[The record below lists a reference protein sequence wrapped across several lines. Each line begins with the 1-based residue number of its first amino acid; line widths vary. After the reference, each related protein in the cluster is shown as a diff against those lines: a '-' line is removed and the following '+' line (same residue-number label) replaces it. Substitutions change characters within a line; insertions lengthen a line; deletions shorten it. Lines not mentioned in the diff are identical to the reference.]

1 MSKKAKAD
9 KRHKSDK
16 GPKTAQGKGIPKAL
30 RAATDAVPHAPV
42 VLDIAGLS
50 LCDDDRRRLRHPLTG
65 GLILFARN
73 WASRAQLTALCAE
86 IKSIRPDVLICVDH
100 EGGRVQRFKTD
111 GFTHVPAM
119 RSLGQMW
126 MDDGQAGEGAGAM
139 AATDA
144 ATACGYVLAS
154 ELRACGV
161 DLTFTPV
168 LDLDWGESGVIG
180 DRAFHSDPRVAT
192 VLAKSVM
199 HGLLLAGMAN
209 CGKHFPGHGFVKADS
224 HTDVPVDERSLAA
237 IMGDDAKPYEWLST
251 SLTSVMPAHVIYPQ
265 VDAAPAGFS
274 RKWLQDILRGELG
287 FTGAIFSDDLSMEGA
302 SVAGNHTQGAMA
314 ALNAGCDMV
323 LLCNQSLKGGK
334 AVDDLLDGLSE
345 ALLAGDWVA
354 SESSEVRR
362 LDLLPQTA
370 PLTWDALMRHPAY
383 HQALERLPR

>member
-1 MSKKAKAD
+1 MNKKKHAGDKASNDPLMSVA
-9 KRHKSDK
+9 
-16 GPKTAQGKGIPKAL
+16 
-30 RAATDAVPHAPV
+30 HAPV
-42 VLDIAGLS
+42 VLDIEGLS
-50 LCDDDRRRLRHPLTG
+50 LNADDRRRLKHPLTG

-73 WASRAQLTALCAE
+73 WRDRAQLTALCTE

-111 GFTHVPAM
+111 GFTHVPPM
-119 RSLGQMW
+119 RRLGEMW
-126 MDDGQAGEGAGAM
+126 MDDGKSGPGAGAM

-180 DRAFHSDPRVAT
+180 DRAFHRDPKVVT

-209 CGKHFPGHGFVKADS
+209 CGKHFPGHGYVTADS
-224 HTDVPVDERSLAA
+224 HVDVPVDKRSLKD
-237 IMGDDAKPYEWLST
+237 ILSVDAKPYEWMST
-251 SLTSVMPAHVIYPQ
+251 SLTSVMPAHVIYPK
-265 VDAAPAGFS
+265 VDSQPAGFS
-274 RKWLQDILRGELG
+274 RRWLQDILRTDLG
-287 FTGAIFSDDLSMEGA
+287 FTGVIFSDDLSMEGA
-302 SVAGNHTQGAMA
+302 SVAGSYTQGAIA

-323 LLCNQSLKGGK
+323 LLCNQSVNGGA
-334 AVDDLLDGLSE
+334 AVDALLDDLAE
-345 ALLAGDWVA
+345 ALDAGDWVA
-354 SESSEVRR
+354 SPDSEARR

-370 PLTWDALMRHPAY
+370 PMTWDELMHHPAY
-383 HQALERLPR
+383 QQALSKLPR

>member
-1 MSKKAKAD
+1 MSKKKN
-9 KRHKSDK
+9 RSEGH
-16 GPKTAQGKGIPKAL
+16 
-30 RAATDAVPHAPV
+30 AANDASMAVSHAPV
-42 VLDIAGLS
+42 VLDIEGLTLS
-50 LCDDDRRRLRHPLTG
+50 ADDRRRLAHPLTG

-73 WASRAQLTALCAE
+73 WRDRTQLTSLCAE

-119 RSLGQMW
+119 RRLGEMW
-126 MDDGQAGEGAGAM
+126 MNDGKGGEGAGAM

-144 ATACGYVLAS
+144 ATACGYILAS

-180 DRAFHSDPRVAT
+180 DRAFHSDPKVVS

-224 HTDVPVDERSLAA
+224 HVDVPVDKRSLKA
-237 IMGDDAKPYEWLST
+237 ILKDDAKPYEWMSN
-251 SLTSVMPAHVIYPQ
+251 SLTSVMPAHVIYPK
-265 VDAAPAGFS
+265 VDSQPAGFS
-274 RKWLQDILRGELG
+274 RVWLQDILRAKMG
-287 FTGAIFSDDLSMEGA
+287 FTGVIFSDDLSMEGA
-302 SVAGNHTQGAMA
+302 SVAGSYTQGGIA

-323 LLCNQSLKGGK
+323 LLCNQSLNGGS
-334 AVDDLLDGLSE
+334 AVDALLDGLQE
-345 ALLAGDWVA
+345 ALVAGDWVA
-354 SESSEVRR
+354 SPDSEARR

-370 PLTWDALMRHPAY
+370 PLTWDELMRHPAY
-383 HQALERLPR
+383 HQALSKLP